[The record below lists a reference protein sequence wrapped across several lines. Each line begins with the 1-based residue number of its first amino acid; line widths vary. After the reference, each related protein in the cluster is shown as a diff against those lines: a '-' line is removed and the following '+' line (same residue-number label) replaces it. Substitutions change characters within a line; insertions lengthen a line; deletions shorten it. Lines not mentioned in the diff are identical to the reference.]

1 MTKCLANLS
10 SNNGVDSRT
19 CRVEEAHPQR
29 IANTTS
35 LTVPWVDYKCA
46 VRVQPFLV
54 TKGWE
59 KWKGGDGD
67 SDGQADHGE
76 TFLESKPWNFFDWLV
91 LSLLKPVI
99 AEAPEDAAE
108 PIENVLE
115 DGDSREE
122 MIIIDKC

>member
-1 MTKCLANLS
+1 MVMVTDRQITEKHFLNPNL
-10 SNNGVDSRT
+10 
-19 CRVEEAHPQR
+19 
-29 IANTTS
+29 
-35 LTVPWVDYKCA
+35 
-46 VRVQPFLV
+46 
-54 TKGWE
+54 
-59 KWKGGDGD
+59 
-67 SDGQADHGE
+67 E
-76 TFLESKPWNFFDWLV
+76 TFLIGWF